1 MSVLA
6 HLTAGRA
13 LAEALMLDTC
23 TAVRRGSAS
32 TNSTTG
38 AVTVSSTTLYS
49 GKCRVQNAGLAAQ
62 TVEAAGRTATV
73 ERPTIHVP
81 VGAFAAR
88 PGDVIT
94 ITASETDATLVGR
107 VYRVVGA
114 QVKSLA
120 TAYRLP
126 VEEVTA

>member
-6 HLTAGRA
+6 QLTAGRA
-13 LAEALMLDTC
+13 LAESLMLDTC
-23 TAVRRGSAS
+23 TVARRGTAS
-32 TNSTTG
+32 TNSSTG

-49 GKCRVQNAGLAAQ
+49 GKCRVQSAGLAAQ
-62 TVEAAGRTATV
+62 TVEAAGRTATI
-73 ERPTIHVP
+73 ERPTVHVP

-94 ITASETDATLVGR
+94 ITASATDATLVGR
-107 VYRVVGA
+107 SYRVTA
-114 QVKSLA
+114 TQLKTMA